1 MRKFL
6 FVPIMALAVGF
17 AGMSQARAAV
27 DTATPDGLIRTI
39 TTDVMNTV
47 KSDPSLASGDT
58 NQIIKLVNQK
68 ILPYT
73 DFQRTTQ
80 LVMGR
85 YWRQATPEQRQQI
98 AEQFKLLLIRT
109 YSGAISQVRNQQ
121 INYLPFRAA
130 PDATDVVVRT
140 QVMNQGN
147 QIELDYRLEKTGSG
161 WKVYDLNVLG
171 AWLIQA
177 YQQQFAEQIQKNG
190 VQGLVQFLTDRNQQ
204 LAQGKS

>member
-6 FVPIMALAVGF
+6 CAPILALAVGF

-27 DTATPDGLIRTI
+27 DTATPDALIRTI

-47 KSDPSLASGDT
+47 KSDPTLQSGDT

-109 YSGAISQVRNQQ
+109 YSGAIAQVRNQQ

-130 PDATDVVVRT
+130 ADATDVVVRT

-147 QIELDYRLEKTGSG
+147 QMELDYRLEKTGSG

-190 VQGLVQFLTDRNQQ
+190 VQGLVQFLTARNQQ
-204 LAQGKS
+204 LAQGKN

>member
-6 FVPIMALAVGF
+6 CAPILALAVGF

-27 DTATPDGLIRTI
+27 DTATPDALIRTI

-47 KSDPSLASGDT
+47 KSDPTLQSGDT

-109 YSGAISQVRNQQ
+109 YSGAIAQVRNQQ

-130 PDATDVVVRT
+130 ADATDVVVRT

-147 QIELDYRLEKTGSG
+147 QMELDYRLEKTGSG